1 MIRRA
6 NSWLLMLAVVS
17 APLVLSSADAWAAK
31 GKKKPPAPA
40 PEPKVEE
47 PPKAEEPEIDMTQ
60 PDEEKPAATDTAP
73 ATESSGDIGTAGDP
87 EIDMTVEDDTATA
100 KAGKDDKDLKL
111 TETRGS
117 WQDIVVVIRKPFLK
131 MNRLELMPSAGITIN
146 DNMIRHYELNGQVNY
161 YLTDVLAVGLEGQY
175 FVKDFLETYDLVA
188 RQQRRLPT
196 INKYNFGGALNF
208 HYVPMYA
215 KFSMLNKKI
224 VHLETLFTAGVG
236 VTQTEV
242 IPRDPALP
250 GWTNNLI
257 TPNVGITFRVF
268 IADWVTLNL
277 GFKDYIF
284 IDKFEDVK
292 RQSSDDCSLS
302 VECSQDQADGKLI
315 NHVMFSAG
323 LSFWFPTS
331 FRYTTFR

>member
-6 NSWLLMLAVVS
+6 NSWLLTGAVLTL
-17 APLVLSSADAWAAK
+17 PFVLSTTATALAQ
-31 GKKKPPAPA
+31 KPD
-40 PEPKVEE
+40 
-47 PPKAEEPEIDMTQ
+47 EPEIDMTE
-60 PDEEKPAATDTAP
+60 PEGTPPAAEAEP
-73 ATESSGDIGTAGDP
+73 DIGSAGDP
-87 EIDMTVEDDTATA
+87 EIDMTEPEGGTPTG
-100 KAGKDDKDLKL
+100 KAGKEDKDLTL
-111 TETRGS
+111 GETRGS

-131 MNRLELMPSAGITIN
+131 MNRLELMPSAGLTIN

-161 YLTDVLAVGLEGQY
+161 YLTDVLAVGIEGQY
-175 FVKDFLETYDLVA
+175 FVKDFLETFDLVA

-196 INKYNFGGALNF
+196 INKYNFGAALNF
-208 HYVPMYA
+208 HYVPIYA
-215 KFSMLNKKI
+215 KFSVLNKKI

-236 VTQTEV
+236 VTQTEI

-250 GWTNNLI
+250 AWTNTLI
-257 TPNVGITFRVF
+257 TPNIGVTFRVF
-268 IADWVTLNL
+268 LADWVTLNL

-292 RQSSDDCSLS
+292 RSNDMACAVS
-302 VECSQDQADGKLI
+302 VECSEEAADGKLI

>member
-6 NSWLLMLAVVS
+6 NAVLSLLAVLTLPIAAPQAS
-17 APLVLSSADAWAAK
+17 AQ
-31 GKKKPPAPA
+31 
-40 PEPKVEE
+40 
-47 PPKAEEPEIDMTQ
+47 EEPEIEIEDDSGEQ
-60 PDEEKPAATDTAP
+60 KPPEGGETGGETGG
-73 ATESSGDIGTAGDP
+73 EGDIGTAGDP
-87 EIDMTVEDDTATA
+87 EIDMTVEGEGSKTG
-100 KAGKDDKDLKL
+100 GKKGEEDLRL
-111 TETRGS
+111 GETRAS

-131 MNRLELMPSAGITIN
+131 MNRLELVPAVGSTLN
-146 DNMIRHYELNGQVNY
+146 DNMIRHYEFNGQINY
-161 YLTDVLAVGLEGQY
+161 WLTDVLAVGLEGQV

-196 INKYNFGGALNF
+196 LNKYNFGGSLNF
-208 HYVPMYA
+208 HYVPIYA
-215 KFSMLNKKI
+215 KFSVLNNKL
-224 VHLETLFTAGVG
+224 VHMEGFFTAGVG

-250 GWTNNLI
+250 SWTNTLI
-257 TPNVGITFRVF
+257 TPNVGFTLRVF
-268 IADWVTLNL
+268 LTDWLTLNL

-284 IDKFEDVK
+284 IDKYEAVDRSADPACAV
-292 RQSSDDCSLS
+292 SVDCSR
-302 VECSQDQADGKLI
+302 DQADGKLI